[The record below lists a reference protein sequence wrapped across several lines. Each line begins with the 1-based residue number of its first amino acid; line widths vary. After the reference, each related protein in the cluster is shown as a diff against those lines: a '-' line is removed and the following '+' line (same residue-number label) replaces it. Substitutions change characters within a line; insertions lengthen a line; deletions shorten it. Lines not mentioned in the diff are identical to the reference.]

1 MTKHYRGGVLR
12 EEDIRNMDENRKR
25 PNPEQE
31 KVVSFWD
38 FVKQKLKEEEENAKK
53 NK

>member
-12 EEDIRNMDENRKR
+12 EEDIKKMDENRKR

-31 KVVSFWD
+31 KTVSFLG
-38 FVKQKLKEEEENAKK
+38 FCKTEA
-53 NK
+53 